1 MEKSYSDELILNYKL
16 KGYKN
21 VNIAKKL
28 NIDRNTVTKIINTK
42 EFKDKLSELHNEIT
56 KQTVMLM
63 QSESISAIKTIAE
76 IMKDTSI
83 SPQIR
88 LNASNIIINNVMSIR
103 QEEREYSNIVKSI
116 EEIKQELEKRSE

>member
-16 KGYKN
+16 KGYTN

-28 NIDRNTVTKIINTK
+28 NINRNTVTKIINTK
-42 EFKDKLSELHNEIT
+42 EFKDKLSELCNEIT
-56 KQTVMLM
+56 KQTVIFM